1 MFHCLR
7 ALVYRRFVCA
17 DLYDLLEGVQD
28 LMITSLAKST
38 RSICANI
45 FTQFLL
51 EYPLEADRV
60 E

>member
-1 MFHCLR
+1 
-7 ALVYRRFVCA
+7 LVYRRFVCA